1 MEKHRKTVSL
11 VQTAAVL
18 GVHRNTLAAWVDQG
32 CPVVKRAD
40 RARGIEWE
48 ISIPAVVDW
57 RIQKAVA
64 DALASYHG
72 ESGRISR
79 DEADRRRAVAQAITA
94 EVVADEALDRVVAR
108 SDAESDLAAFC
119 VVLKTG
125 LSNASAKIAARATA
139 LTSPPE
145 IQAICEREL
154 NRAFEAAQGELTL
167 RWKDERP

>member
-11 VQTAAVL
+11 VQAAAVL
-18 GVHRNTLAAWVDQG
+18 GVHRNTLAGWVDQG

-57 RIQKAVA
+57 RIEKAVA

-108 SDAESDLAAFC
+108 PDAESDLAAFC

-125 LSNASAKIAARATA
+125 LSNASAKIAARAAA